1 MSQWREK
8 SLGEFVGL
16 QRGHDLTDG
25 ERQPGNV
32 PVMGS
37 AGMNGY
43 HAIAKAKGPGVVV
56 GRSGASFGQVH
67 YCPTD
72 YWPHNTALYV
82 TDFRGNDTRFTYYFL
97 KSIDF
102 SRYNSG
108 SAQASLN
115 RNFIYP
121 IRICIPE
128 PREQRA
134 IASVLGALDD
144 KIELNR
150 RMNETL
156 EALAQSLFKS
166 WFVDATQSA
175 LPKGWR
181 EGRLDE
187 VLVLQRGF
195 DLPSTQR
202 TPGTYPVICASGP
215 NGTHG
220 EFRVRG
226 PGVTTG
232 RSGTLGQV
240 YFVHE
245 DFWPH
250 NTSLWVKE
258 FKHSTPLFA
267 FLLLRTLDFGIFNSG
282 SAVPTLNRNHVHN
295 LPVNIPP
302 IELIQEFEATVS
314 LMYQRLKSNDEESRT
329 LAALRDALLP
339 KLLSGEIRLNNKAR
353 MDYIPEN
360 ESGL

>member
-1 MSQWREK
+1 
-8 SLGEFVGL
+8 
-16 QRGHDLTDG
+16 
-25 ERQPGNV
+25 
-32 PVMGS
+32 MGS

-43 HAIAKAKGPGVVV
+43 HDTAKAKGPGVVV

-67 YCPTD
+67 YCPVD

-97 KSIDF
+97 KAIDF
-102 SRYNSG
+102 TRYNSG

-121 IRICIPE
+121 IPVRVPE

-181 EGRLDE
+181 EG
-187 VLVLQRGF
+187 
-195 DLPSTQR
+195 
-202 TPGTYPVICASGP
+202 
-215 NGTHG
+215 
-220 EFRVRG
+220 
-226 PGVTTG
+226 
-232 RSGTLGQV
+232 TLGEVAENPRRGIDAQEIKTDTA
-240 YFVHE
+240 YIGLEHMPRRCIALSDWGSTEELESNKF
-245 DFWPH
+245 
-250 NTSLWVKE
+250 E
-258 FKHSTPLFA
+258 FKRGEILFGKLRPYFHKVGVAPLDGVCSTDILVIRPQKPEWFGFVLGHVSSVELVNHTNAASTGTKMPRSNWSDISRYAVALPPEKLAADFSERIRPLID
-267 FLLLRTLDFGIFNSG
+267 RIIS
-282 SAVPTLNRNHVHN
+282 
-295 LPVNIPP
+295 NI
-302 IELIQEFEATVS
+302 
-314 LMYQRLKSNDEESRT
+314 YESRT

-339 KLLSGEIRLNNKAR
+339 KLLSGELRVPAAAKFVEAKV
-353 MDYIPEN
+353 
-360 ESGL
+360 